1 MLKEI
6 FREHGTS
13 QHLVVLVHGYDGTP
27 RLLNDVVTEIR
38 NAYPN
43 ADLLRPLYQQ
53 GRAHNENPFQIASEL
68 ETRIS
73 EYAERRQRNGQAYEK
88 IILIGY
94 SMGALLI
101 RKAYVYGKGSEEDR
115 PGSRDHTP
123 PNPWTERVERIIL
136 LAGINRGWSLDKR
149 PSHKST
155 IVFQV
160 ERLLSVFLR
169 WLPVGRMIKA
179 IERGSPFVANLRLQW
194 IRLAQRNPAAMA
206 PVVQLL
212 GTVDTRVTTNDD
224 ADLFVHQDFI
234 FIPVDGATHSSLI
247 RFERGTLGERCRNR
261 FVEALTA
268 DIQTLRSKYEE
279 AMNATRE
286 SVQSRDKHIVF
297 VAHGIRDVGGWA
309 SDLAD
314 RISQMATQRNMEK
327 VHVVPYRYKY
337 FSFSGFLL
345 SRMLPRFRLAHVRDF
360 MDRYTEEIAHC
371 PHPDSKVSFIGH
383 SNGTYILANALKEYE
398 ALRIHRASF
407 AGSVVPRHYPWNKMI
422 REERRLDALRN
433 DIAAGDYAVAIFP
446 KMFEQLHW
454 SDVGSGGYDGFI
466 DSAANELEGRYYA
479 GAHHAAIAPRNFESL
494 ARFILTGEV
503 VREPALMI
511 AEQKPTWLFIASKV
525 ATVSAILAL
534 AIITGIIVGGF
545 ALHLVIGWALILL
558 LVAALVFI

>member
-6 FREHGTS
+6 FHEHGTS

-38 NAYPN
+38 KAYPN

-53 GRAHNENPFQIASEL
+53 GQTHNEDPFQVASEL
-68 ETRIS
+68 ETRIN
-73 EYAERRQRNGQAYEK
+73 EYEQRRQRNGQAYEK

-115 PGSRDHTP
+115 PGWRDHTQ
-123 PNPWTERVERIIL
+123 PNPWTGLVERIIL
-136 LAGINRGWSLDKR
+136 LAGINRGWSLNER
-149 PSHKST
+149 PSHRSMV
-155 IVFQV
+155 VFQV
-160 ERLLSVFLR
+160 ERLLSVFVR
-169 WLPVGRMIKA
+169 WLPIGRMIKA

-212 GTVDTRVTTNDD
+212 GTVDTRVTMQDD

-234 FIPVDGATHSSLI
+234 FIPVDSATHSSLI

-261 FVEALTA
+261 FVQALTA
-268 DIQTLRSKYEE
+268 DIQTLRSEYEE

-314 RISQMATQRNMEK
+314 RIRQMAVQRNMEK

-345 SRMLPRFRLAHVRDF
+345 SRLIPRVRLAHVRDF
-360 MDRYTEEIAHC
+360 MDRYTQEIARC

-398 ALRIHRASF
+398 AIRVHRASF
-407 AGSVVPRHYPWNKMI
+407 AGSVVPRHYPWNTII
-422 REERRLDALRN
+422 RDERRLDALRN

-466 DSAANELEGRYYA
+466 DSAANELEGRYYE
-479 GAHHAAIAPRNFESL
+479 GAHHAAISPRNFESL

-511 AEQKPTWLFIASKV
+511 TEQKPTWLFLASKV
-525 ATVSAILAL
+525 ATFTAL
-534 AIITGIIVGGF
+534 AVLLIIGWIIVAGF
-545 ALHLVIGWALILL
+545 AWNPIVGLGLILCL
-558 LVAALVFI
+558 IAMLVFF